1 MTNIRLAEVF
11 PAGEYL
17 ADELEERGW
26 THADFAEIIGRP
38 TQFVSDI
45 VNGKKEIT
53 RTSAAQFAAAL
64 GTSPELWLNLQD
76 AYLLWKQSQDSGL
89 RESLSDVERRARMR
103 SVAPVNLLVKR
114 GFVRK
119 EPITAQEQDIRAL
132 LGPNALGGDPDIRFA
147 ARRSNESESTTV
159 TQRSWAACVR
169 SAARDLSVSQYDADA
184 LRALATSLSHR
195 LEEPED
201 LGSFQDLFANVGV
214 KLVYVE
220 SFPGGKLDG
229 CTFIDDASPVIG
241 LSGRGKRLDKVF
253 FTLMH
258 EVSHLLLEHV
268 GGVED
273 IIADEL
279 GTEDSALTSVSEERD
294 ADNLASELILP
305 YGLPD
310 IPGRIDRRWVNEQA
324 TALKIAPIILIG
336 RLQKYGVLDWKSTLA
351 RKAPSAAPG
360 LEQWM

>member
-1 MTNIRLAEVF
+1 MTDIHLAEVF

-17 ADELEERGW
+17 SDELDERGW

-76 AYLLWKQSQDSGL
+76 AYLLWKQSQNADL
-89 RESLSDVERRARMR
+89 TTELDEVERRARLR
-103 SVAPVNLLVKR
+103 SAAAISILTKR
-114 GFVRK
+114 GFVSTGDVR
-119 EPITAQEQDIRAL
+119 AQERDIRAL
-132 LGPNALGGDPDIRFA
+132 LGPNALDGDPDILFA
-147 ARRSNESESTTV
+147 ARRSNGSESTTI

-169 SAARDLSVSQYDADA
+169 ATARSMSVAEYSPKAFRTLAMTLS
-184 LRALATSLSHR
+184 RR
-195 LEEPED
+195 LQEPAD
-201 LGSFQDLFANVGV
+201 LGQFQELCAGTGV

-229 CTFIDDASPVIG
+229 CTFVDGGNPVIG

-268 GGVED
+268 GDTPEILVD
-273 IIADEL
+273 DLTADD
-279 GTEDSALTSVSEERD
+279 GTLTSSEQERA
-294 ADNLASELILP
+294 ADDLAAELILP
-305 YGLPD
+305 DGLGPV
-310 IPGRIDRRWVNEQA
+310 PERIDRHWVE
-324 TALKIAPIILIG
+324 TRSSEIGVAPIIIIG
-336 RLQKYGVLDWKSTLA
+336 RLQSVGALSWGSTLA
-351 RKAPSAAPG
+351 RSAPTALSG
-360 LEQWM
+360 LERWV